1 MSILSD
7 IEYQKA
13 LTIFKKRQEYNKGYY
28 AQKKSERTQEPQK
41 GRKPMTEIDDEK
53 ASHILQQYRNK
64 NKTKRKLNDIE
75 SIKNEIEK
83 LQQKLIKLEFQQKLT
98 SDDDDN

>member
-1 MSILSD
+1 MKN
-7 IEYQKA
+7 QKVDE
-13 LTIFKKRQEYNKGYY
+13 LDT
-28 AQKKSERTQEPQK
+28 ER
-41 GRKPMTEIDDEK
+41 

-83 LQQKLIKLEFQQKLT
+83 LQQKLIKLQFQQKLNAY
-98 SDDDDN
+98 DDDN